1 MTRALMMVVA
11 ALPVMALAA
20 CGSGPTIDPSRQ
32 VGTNPELPAPHQFLL
47 PPMKIA
53 KSAPWRGNEAPTAAA
68 GLRVAAFARNLDH
81 PRALYT
87 LPNGD
92 VLVVEANGPGE
103 PVHRPKTVV
112 MDWIEASVGAGSS
125 AKSADRITLLRDS
138 DGDGVPEQRT
148 IFLDHLHSPFGIV
161 LVGHDLYVAN
171 TDAIVRFPYADG
183 ETRIVAPGTKVTDL
197 PAGTIDHHWTK
208 SLIASADG
216 SKLYVGV
223 GSNSNV
229 GENGI
234 DAETGRAAIWE
245 VDRATGAHRVLANGL
260 RNPTGLALE
269 PTSHAV
275 WAVVNER
282 DEIGP
287 DLVPDYLTAVRDGAF
302 YGWPYSYYGQ
312 HIEAR
317 VRPQRPDLVAKAVVP
332 DYALASHVAPLGLVF
347 ANSSSLP
354 PAYRAGAI
362 ISEHGSWDRKP
373 LSGYKLIFVP
383 FANGRPSGPPRD
395 LVTGFLDDQGRA
407 HGRPVGVALDRS
419 GAVLVADDMGNVV
432 WRVSAG

>member
-1 MTRALMMVVA
+1 MRAPCPLVA
-11 ALPVMALAA
+11 IAPALLLAA

-32 VGTNPELPAPHQFLL
+32 IGTNPELPAPRQFLL
-47 PPMKIA
+47 PPMKLA
-53 KSAPWRGNEAPTAAA
+53 KSAPWRDGETPKPAA

-92 VLVVEANGPGE
+92 VLVVESNGPGE

-125 AKSADRITLLRDS
+125 AKSADRITLLRDGN
-138 DGDGVPEQRT
+138 GDGVPEQRT
-148 IFLDHLHSPFGIV
+148 VFLDHLHSPFGV
-161 LVGHDLYVAN
+161 ALVGHDLYVAN
-171 TDAIVRFPYADG
+171 TDAILRFPYAGG
-183 ETRIVAPGTKVTDL
+183 ETHIAAPGVKLTDL

-208 SLIASADG
+208 SLAASADG

-223 GSNSNV
+223 GSDSNV

-234 DAETGRAAIWE
+234 DAEMERAAVWE
-245 VDRATGAHRVLANGL
+245 VDRATGAHRILANGL
-260 RNPTGLALE
+260 RNPTAFALE
-269 PTSHAV
+269 PSTHAL

-287 DLVPDYLTAVRDGAF
+287 DLVPDYLTSVRDGGF
-302 YGWPYSYYGQ
+302 YGWPYSYYGR

-317 VRPQRPDLVAKAVVP
+317 VRPQRPDLVARAIVP

-347 ANSSSLP
+347 ANASSLP

-362 ISEHGSWDRKP
+362 VSEHGSWDRKP
-373 LSGYKLIFVP
+373 LSGYKLVFVP
-383 FANGRPSGPPRD
+383 FANGRPSGQARD
-395 LVTGFLDDQGRA
+395 LVTGFLDGKGRA
-407 HGRPVGVALDRS
+407 HGRPVGVALDRG
-419 GAVLVADDMGNVV
+419 GALLVADDMGNTV
-432 WRVSAG
+432 WRVTGG